1 MISPTGMAGALMAAA
16 AAVIVA
22 GWAWLGNP
30 VQMPA
35 SPLAPNEKVHCIS
48 YAPFR
53 GDQTPFGPDIAID
66 PAQIEQDLAQLKA
79 ITDCVRTYSVDHGLD
94 RIAEIARQHGLKVL
108 QGLWLSSFPDRNRR
122 QIATTIELARRYPDV
137 IAAVIVGNEVLLR
150 GEMSPLDLAG
160 TIRDVKANVSMPV
173 TYADVWEFWLRYRE
187 ISPEVD
193 FITIHILPYWEDFPI
208 SAEHAAE
215 HVDSIRR
222 RVAAAF
228 PGKEILVGEFG
239 WPSAGRMREG
249 ALPSPVNQARTM
261 HEVLRVAKRENYRV
275 NLIEAYDQPWKR
287 ELEGTVGGH
296 WGLFDAYRRM
306 PKFTWGETVS
316 DHPLWPWQAV
326 GGVGLAVI
334 IFGAAYVWRPTKTPA
349 VPQLWPQVT
358 AIAITS
364 GGLIGWTIENVPL
377 ESLTLG
383 DWLRSFGW
391 AGAAVFAPIFAAAA
405 LASGRAMPSF
415 SQMLGDRSRTDGPE
429 SVRMPTIRGDA
440 GGAFLSPLSPGEGWG
455 EGQTCAMPHS
465 APHPTPL
472 PMKNGE
478 REQAVFMAWVAPV
491 RPKSGLEL
499 TMGILLIALGVL
511 SVQAALGLVFDPRYR
526 DFPFAP
532 LTGAVIPFL
541 FLSNWKARPRV
552 PAAELVMAVL
562 LAGAAIYIVLNEG
575 FANWQACWFAAGL
588 CALALILVRAPA
600 APG

>member
-1 MISPTGMAGALMAAA
+1 MAAA
-16 AAVIVA
+16 AAVIIA

-79 ITDCVRTYSVDHGLD
+79 ISDCVRTYSVDHGLD

-122 QIATTIELARRYPDV
+122 QIETTIELARRYPDV

-150 GEMSPLDLAG
+150 GEMSLLDLAG
-160 TIRDVKANVSMPV
+160 TIRNVKANVSMPV

-208 SAEHAAE
+208 SAEHAAA

-239 WPSAGRMREG
+239 WPSAGRMRAG

-349 VPQLWPQVT
+349 VPQLWLQVT

-383 DWLRSFGW
+383 DWLHSLGW
-391 AGAAVFAPIFAAAA
+391 AGAAVLAPISAAAA

-415 SQMLGDRSRTDGPE
+415 SQILGARS
-429 SVRMPTIRGDA
+429 
-440 GGAFLSPLSPGEGWG
+440 
-455 EGQTCAMPHS
+455 
-465 APHPTPL
+465 
-472 PMKNGE
+472 KNGE
-478 REQAVFMAWVAPV
+478 REQAVVTAWVAPG
-491 RPKSGLEL
+491 RPKSRLEL
-499 TMGILLIALGVL
+499 TLGILLIALGVL
-511 SVQAALGLVFDPRYR
+511 CVQAALGLVFDPRYR

-541 FLSNWKARPRV
+541 FLSNWKPRPRV

-562 LAGAAIYIVLNEG
+562 LAGAAVYIVLNEG